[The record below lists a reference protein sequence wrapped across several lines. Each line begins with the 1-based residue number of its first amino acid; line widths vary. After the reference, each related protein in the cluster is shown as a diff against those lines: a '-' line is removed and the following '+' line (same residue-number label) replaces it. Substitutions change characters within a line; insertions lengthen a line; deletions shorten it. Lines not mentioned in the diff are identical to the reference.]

1 MYAYSTT
8 VAGLDDQT
16 EVWREGSLVR
26 STSSL
31 IVGIR
36 ARQVI

>member
-16 EVWREGSLVR
+16 KVGRESSLVR

-31 IVGIR
+31 IIGIR
-36 ARQVI
+36 GRHVI